1 MSPKSLQLHKHIKFV
16 RLQKGIY
23 MVIDIEHRSRIVHRE
38 VAKYYVLLHPLEKND
53 IAHPDDEGVWEK
65 MALGMRAI
73 DEYLPAETDI
83 AQDIYDYWVVRVEAL
98 VSLVIH
104 HRLNTNK
111 NQRLPLY
118 DPIEEPLESYID
130 TVWSVYG
137 RICLP
142 STALDQQQ

>member
-1 MSPKSLQLHKHIKFV
+1 
-16 RLQKGIY
+16 

-38 VAKYYVLLHPLEKND
+38 VAKYFVSLHPLDQKD

-83 AQDIYDYWVVRVEAL
+83 SQDRYDHWVVGVEAL
-98 VSLVIH
+98 VSLIVH
-104 HRLNTNK
+104 HRIHTYK
-111 NQRLPLY
+111 NQRLPQY
-118 DPIEEPLESYID
+118 DPIQEPLESYID

-137 RICLP
+137 SICMPL
-142 STALDQQQ
+142 TVLDQQD